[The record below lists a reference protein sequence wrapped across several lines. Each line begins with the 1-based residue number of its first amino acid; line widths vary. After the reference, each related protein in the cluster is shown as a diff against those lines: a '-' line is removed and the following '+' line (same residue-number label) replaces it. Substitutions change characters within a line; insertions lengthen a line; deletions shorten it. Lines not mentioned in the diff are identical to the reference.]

1 MSIQSV
7 STSPPPQS
15 SPEVSGL
22 PREARMASAQVQNN
36 AAPEKPTLPIS
47 QDQLQT
53 AVNSVQEYIKPF
65 NGNNLE
71 FSVDKDTQQYVV
83 KIIDTET
90 KEVIRQM
97 PSEEMIAIA
106 KALDTLK
113 GLFVKQQA

>member
-1 MSIQSV
+1 MNIQSV
-7 STSPPPQS
+7 STSQPPPS

-22 PREARMASAQVQNN
+22 PRETKVTAAQVQNE
-36 AAPEKPTLPIS
+36 AASEKPAEPVS
-47 QDQLQT
+47 QEQLQT
-53 AVNSVQEYIKPF
+53 AINSVQEYIKPF
-65 NGNNLE
+65 NNNNLE
-71 FSVDKDTQQYVV
+71 FSVDKDTKQYVV
-83 KIIDTET
+83 KIIDSET